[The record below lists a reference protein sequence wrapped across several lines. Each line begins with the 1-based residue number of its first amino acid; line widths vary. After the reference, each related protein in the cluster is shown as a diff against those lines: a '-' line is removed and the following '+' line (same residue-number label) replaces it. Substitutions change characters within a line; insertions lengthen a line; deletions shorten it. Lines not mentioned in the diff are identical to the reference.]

1 MKPLRAL
8 PAIRA
13 KCLDCCCGS
22 AVEVRKCT
30 IEGCPLW
37 PLRFGHY
44 PKSNLTPENPNPDGK
59 KATNPAEGYTD
70 TPGAVRG
77 VAGAVEGRREEVQ
90 P

>member
-37 PLRFGHY
+37 LLRFGHY
-44 PKSNLTPENPNPDGK
+44 PKSNLMPENPNPDGK
-59 KATNPAEGYTD
+59 KATNPVEGYTD
-70 TPGAVRG
+70 TPGTVRG

>member
-59 KATNPAEGYTD
+59 KRQ
-70 TPGAVRG
+70 TPPRGTRIPPEQFGAWR
-77 VAGAVEGRREEVQ
+77 AL
-90 P
+90 